1 MSLNSALY
9 RAATGLGI
17 ASRTAEVI
25 AGNVANARAEGYGR
39 RELVQNGPPG
49 TGGYGVRR
57 QVDQGLLSE
66 RRLSDAAAAAAET
79 RAAFDLRLEQALGLP
94 EDPGSLSGR
103 IVAFET
109 ALTEAAAT
117 PDSTAALGSVAARAR
132 DLAEGLR
139 AATDAVQEGR
149 LAAENAIAR
158 DVARLNDT
166 LGRIERSNAQI
177 RAALAQGR
185 DTAALEDQRQTMIDQ
200 IAEIVPLREIARERG
215 EIALYSM
222 GGAVLLDG
230 RASVIGFQPA
240 ADIDAT
246 VTRAGG
252 QLNGLTINGNEVST
266 EAPQGLLRGGRIEA
280 AFAVRDAAGIAAQG
294 RLDALARGLIE
305 RFADPAV
312 DPTLAPRADGAFVDA
327 AASPFDP
334 AAAQGVAGRIA
345 VAAALDPQAGGAA
358 WRWRAGIGA
367 QSPGEPA
374 APQLLL
380 AMRAALIDRRPE
392 PDAGPGAMQ
401 LSIGGHAAEMLSA
414 AGMARLDAEA
424 RADFTRAQQLH
435 LRQLERE
442 GGIDTDR
449 ELQALLLVEQHYG
462 ANARVVQ
469 AVDGMLQRL
478 MEI

>member
-39 RELVQNGPPG
+39 RELVQNGLPG

-66 RRLSDAAAAAAET
+66 RRQIDAAAAAAET
-79 RAAFDLRLEQALGLP
+79 RAAFELRFEQALGLP
-94 EDPGSLSGR
+94 DDPGSISGR

-117 PDSTAALGSVAARAR
+117 PDSMASLGAAAARAR

-139 AATDAVQEGR
+139 AASAAVQDGR
-149 LAAENAIAR
+149 LSAENTIAR
-158 DVARLNDT
+158 DVVRLNDT

-177 RAALAQGR
+177 RTALAQGR

-200 IAEIVPLREIARERG
+200 IAEIVPIREIARERG
-215 EIALYSM
+215 EVALYSM

-230 RASVIGFQPA
+230 RAAVVGFQPA
-240 ADIDAT
+240 AAIDAT
-246 VTRAGG
+246 VTRTGG
-252 QLNGLTINGNEVST
+252 QLQGLTINGIEVST
-266 EAPQGLLRGGRIEA
+266 DPRQGLMRGGRLEA
-280 AFAVRDAAGIAAQG
+280 AFAVRDASGEAAQG

-312 DPTLAPRADGAFVDA
+312 DPTLAPGADGAFVDPTL
-327 AASPFDP
+327 SPFDP
-334 AAAQGVAGRIA
+334 DAALGIAGRIA
-345 VAAALDPQAGGAA
+345 VAPALDPAGGGDA

-367 QSPGEPA
+367 TDPGEPA
-374 APQLLL
+374 SPHVLL
-380 AMRAALIDRRPE
+380 AMRAALIERRPE
-392 PDAGPGAMQ
+392 PDAAPGAAQ
-401 LSIGGHAAEMLSA
+401 LSLGGHAAELLSV
-414 AGMARLDAEA
+414 AGMARLDAEG
-424 RADFTRAQQLH
+424 RADFTRAQQVH
-435 LRQLERE
+435 LRQIERE